1 MRKLRLIIITVA
13 ALVVLVGLGSS
24 SAIVVDPGPETT
36 AYTHDNLLRLHVIA
50 NSNLLADQKL
60 KRLVRDKVIAKT
72 ENLFK
77 GVNDAKEARKIVKKN
92 LDYIKQM
99 AKDELNSLGSDYQVK
114 VKLGDFYFPKRTY
127 GNRTL
132 IAGNYNALKI
142 IVGQGQGENW
152 WCVLFPPFCYIDSV
166 NKETKESL
174 ETIKE
179 EDFKIEIKSKFMEY
193 LDKYPQVVKRKERLK
208 ESLVASVTDFNN
220 LVSNMISDK

>member
-24 SAIVVDPGPETT
+24 SAIVVDPGLETT

-99 AKDELNSLGSDYQVK
+99 AKDE
-114 VKLGDFYFPKRTY
+114 F
-127 GNRTL
+127 
-132 IAGNYNALKI
+132 IA
-142 IVGQGQGENW
+142 
-152 WCVLFPPFCYIDSV
+152 
-166 NKETKESL
+166 
-174 ETIKE
+174 
-179 EDFKIEIKSKFMEY
+179 
-193 LDKYPQVVKRKERLK
+193 
-208 ESLVASVTDFNN
+208 
-220 LVSNMISDK
+220 